1 MIFYRLPV
9 SGCLLMNL
17 IMNDFMEI
25 ELNYLNRPALNPPL
39 PFSLKTRMMGGV
51 SIELYALDADFM

>member
-1 MIFYRLPV
+1 
-9 SGCLLMNL
+9 MNL